1 MVIMK
6 MGISTYHI
14 FTVFQALYHTLYSD
28 YILLNPHNSPV
39 SLTPLMGQWGAES
52 PTQAYSFVNW

>member
-1 MVIMK
+1 

-14 FTVFQALYHTLYSD
+14 FTVFQVLYHTLYSD

-39 SLTPLMGQWGAES
+39 SLTPLMGHWGAES